1 VLSQRDRAV
10 IGGPEKCRRELTA
23 LAQRYEAD
31 EVMLLT
37 ITGDYATRE
46 RSYEL
51 LAGAFG
57 LAA

>member
-1 VLSQRDRAV
+1 V
-10 IGGPEKCRRELTA
+10 IGGPEKCRRELIA
-23 LAQRYEAD
+23 LAERYAAD

-51 LAGAFG
+51 LARAFS
-57 LAA
+57 LDS